1 MLIILIPI
9 IVLIVVLIIL
19 KHKKIINK
27 IKTFLKKCKW
37 VVILEFVII
46 IFFMAINFF
55 DKTVIIKEKDPHTN
69 EVLKYSK
76 LKEGETY
83 IYYTLDLKNFTN
95 FQEKANTIKI
105 KNINI
110 DRIKVFLN
118 NDEKEYKYGSGF
130 SYYGPKSCNCG
141 TPITFEKNLTNTS
154 KIIFLSILIIDIF
167 IIIFIKED
175 KEHHKLPISN

>member
-1 MLIILIPI
+1 MLIILMPI
-9 IVLIVVLIIL
+9 LVLILVLIIL

-27 IKTFLKKCKW
+27 IKIFLKKCKW
-37 VVILEFVII
+37 VIILELVVII
-46 IFFMAINFF
+46 SFMAINYF

-95 FQEKANTIKI
+95 FQEKANTITI
-105 KNINI
+105 KNVNIN
-110 DRIKVFLN
+110 RIKVYIN

-141 TPITFEKNLTNTS
+141 TPITFEKKLTNAL
-154 KIIFLSILIIDIF
+154 KIMFLSILIIDIF
-167 IIIFIKED
+167 ILIFIKED
-175 KEHHKLPISN
+175 TERHKLPISN